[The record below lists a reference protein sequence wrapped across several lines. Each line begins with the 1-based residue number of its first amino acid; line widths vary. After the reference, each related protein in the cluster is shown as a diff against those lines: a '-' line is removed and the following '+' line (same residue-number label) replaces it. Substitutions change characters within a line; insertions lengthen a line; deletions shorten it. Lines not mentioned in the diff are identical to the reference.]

1 MDYTR
6 PDPVMDYVSQEMG
19 MYDTVYEE
27 LKESDCRGC
36 HTGTLFDEHHP
47 TDPTS
52 VDECTR
58 CHACGEPPDC
68 VVRNCLTDGCHS
80 FNDVSTN
87 GWHHYTE
94 RSDSGNCGACHDLVP
109 VEEFGPGVRFED
121 DPPTVSPPTPYSCEN
136 CHWCQE
142 ASTTGH
148 PSTHDHYDDW
158 GNLVGFSEYGKPACS
173 PYDTHHMGFHG
184 NIVNNKCYMC
194 HGFGFDWENPDVDWN
209 PDNRERIRH
218 CERCHT
224 PDTLHSI
231 HDRDCYGWEAVG
243 FHVDEP
249 EDERTEPDT
258 YRFFGD
264 VEMCSGC
271 HTSIL
276 MLAPVANPNILW
288 PANHEM
294 IDIII
299 ETNAQD
305 VLGSAVTLTATVTS
319 NEATEGLGGGD
330 MTPDWTEPVIDQEQ
344 GIITLKLRA
353 ERYRHA
359 DGRVYTISI
368 TATDSTGWARTEDV
382 QVTAPRKNPK
392 L

>member
-1 MDYTR
+1 
-6 PDPVMDYVSQEMG
+6 
-19 MYDTVYEE
+19 
-27 LKESDCRGC
+27 
-36 HTGTLFDEHHP
+36 
-47 TDPTS
+47 

-58 CHACGEPPDC
+58 CHPCGEPSDDC
-68 VVRNCLTDGCHS
+68 VVVRNCLTDGCHS

-94 RSDSGNCGACHDLVP
+94 KSDSGNCGACHDLVP
-109 VEEFGPGVRFED
+109 VEEFGPGIRFED
-121 DPPTVSPPTPYSCEN
+121 YPPKVSPPTPYSCEN

-142 ASTTGH
+142 ASTTGDPEDPGH
-148 PSTHDHYDDW
+148 PSTLDHYDDW
-158 GNLVGFSEYGKPACS
+158 GNLVDFSEYGKPTRS

-194 HGFGFDWENPDVDWN
+194 HGFGFDWDNHETNYD

-224 PDTLHSI
+224 QDTLHYI
-231 HDRDCYGWEAVG
+231 HNEYYDTAEKDCYGWEAVG
-243 FHVDEP
+243 FHVEGT
-249 EDERTEPDT
+249 ETEPYAYGSFT
-258 YRFFGD
+258 LGD
-264 VEMCSGC
+264 YEMCSGC
-271 HTSIL
+271 HGS
-276 MLAPVANPNILW
+276 MLIMAPVANPNILW

-294 IDIII
+294 IDIVI
-299 ETNAQD
+299 EANAQD
-305 VLGSAVTLTATVTS
+305 LLGSGVTLTATVTS

-359 DGRVYTISI
+359 NGRVYTISI
-368 TATDSTGWARTEDV
+368 TATDSTGWSRTEDV